1 MLAIG
6 MAGTV
11 ITIALMPLSR
21 GDWTTYA
28 VFAASSMTSS
38 VAFPNA
44 AALLSG
50 AVAEDR
56 QGQIMGLNNAAGAF
70 ARVAGPLAASLVFA
84 GLTVEGPFI
93 MGAAIVTPAIFL
105 ALSAGRA
112 AARAIPDQ
120 ATTGLP
126 P

>member
-1 MLAIG
+1 MLAWG

-11 ITIALMPLSR
+11 LTIAMMPFSHGDWTTIALM
-21 GDWTTYA
+21 
-28 VFAASSMTSS
+28 AASSMTSS

-44 AALLSG
+44 AAMLSG
-50 AVAEDR
+50 ATDDQS

-70 ARVAGPLAASLVFA
+70 SRVAGPLAASLVFA

-93 MGAAIVTPAIFL
+93 MGALIVTPAIFL

-112 AARAIPDQ
+112 AARAT
-120 ATTGLP
+120 A
-126 P
+126 